1 MKAFSLNLLKW
12 PAALGV
18 SAGLLALAFV
28 IHAAVKSEREEE
40 DRDKVP
46 REKKERK
53 PGEVRI
59 DSDKVEYP
67 VVPARRVRGWTEP
80 VTVFGRVVPNPQAT
94 SEVRSPFAGTLRKDP
109 TGWPIPGQMVRG
121 GQTVGWVDVLL
132 SPQERLDLHNKLVE
146 ARQQELG
153 SAKARVILEK
163 RVKRFEGAS
172 RSLPPRELE
181 DALVQLREVTT
192 KEETARAAVKV
203 WTQAL
208 AEVDQTPRP
217 KGSRWTRRLA
227 APAAGEVTDL
237 LAQPGTAVATGAVVA
252 RVVDFRRLVVRLD
265 LPPELLHRGPP
276 SSVKVRAGRSRP
288 PALSGA
294 RNQPLSGSVGRT
306 VLATLPRQAPQVDSA
321 SQMTGYFYEVD
332 AAKNHLAWRPGQ
344 FIQAK
349 MKDPSAAPRDAI
361 AVPANALLY
370 HQGRALIYVL
380 VEKGSKETTYVR
392 REVGVL
398 GRQGKDW
405 ILAANP
411 RQNVVAGVE
420 VVARNAQELLA
431 VEFLTEE
438 DEEET
443 PLGS

>member
-1 MKAFSLNLLKW
+1 MKALSRNLLKW
-12 PAALGV
+12 PAALAV

-59 DSDKVEYP
+59 DSDKDDYP
-67 VVPARRVRGWTEP
+67 VEVARRVKGWTEP
-80 VTVFGRVVPNPQAT
+80 VTVFGRVVPNPRAT

-109 TGWPIPGQMVRG
+109 AGWLIPGQMVRG

-132 SPQERLDLHNKLVE
+132 SPQERLDLHNKLLE

-153 SAKARVILEK
+153 AAKARVILEK

-192 KEETARAAVKV
+192 KEETAKAAVKV

-208 AEVDQTPRP
+208 AETDHPPRP
-217 KGSRWTRRLA
+217 KESRWTRPLT

-265 LPPELLHRGPP
+265 LPPDLLNRGPQSP
-276 SSVKVRAGRSRP
+276 VEVRAGRSRP
-288 PALSGA
+288 RALSGA
-294 RNQPLSGSVGRT
+294 RNQPLSGTVGHT
-306 VLATLPRQAPQVDSA
+306 VLATLLRQAPQVDSA

-332 AAKNHLAWRPGQ
+332 AAKNHLVWRPGQ
-344 FIQAK
+344 FIQAELR
-349 MKDPSAAPRDAI
+349 DPSATPRDAI
-361 AVPANALLY
+361 AVPASALLY
-370 HQGRALIYVL
+370 HQGRALIYVR
-380 VEKGSKETTYVR
+380 VEKGKEETKYAR
-392 REVGVL
+392 REVELL

-411 RQNVVAGVE
+411 RQKVAAGAE
-420 VVARNAQELLA
+420 VVASKAQELLA
-431 VEFLTEE
+431 EEFLTGE
-438 DEEET
+438 DD
-443 PLGS
+443 